1 VSGSRSLGD
10 CFLIFNILIVAGA
23 VAFMRAKWG
32 SGGWPD
38 SWWTGTQTGDP
49 DLPVGTRSRSLA
61 GTLSRRKSARE
72 ALSGFALLRASDP
85 DFDIDGFYKR
95 VAEMFADLQVAAQRR
110 DLSTAAHYIDSEAF
124 AALQARV
131 AAIPRETPIATSKAA
146 RIKAVSVRRE
156 NDTDLVRVMIT
167 AVSDRAGADPVTGS
181 MLSEGDRVRFYA
193 QEHWTLV
200 RTVGA
205 RTLPEATIHR
215 CPNCGGPITATTRAE
230 CGYCHTRL
238 CDPNRDWVVSEIAG
252 D

>member
-1 VSGSRSLGD
+1 M
-10 CFLIFNILIVAGA
+10 I
-23 VAFMRAKWG
+23 
-32 SGGWPD
+32 PD
-38 SWWTGTQTGDP
+38 
-49 DLPVGTRSRSLA
+49 A
-61 GTLSRRKSARE
+61 
-72 ALSGFALLRASDP
+72 
-85 DFDIDGFYKR
+85 
-95 VAEMFADLQVAAQRR
+95 AERG
-110 DLSTAAHYIDSEAF
+110 DLSTAAHYIDSKAF
-124 AALQARV
+124 ADLQARV
-131 AAIPRETPIATSKAA
+131 GAIPRQTPLASPKAA
-146 RIKAVSVRRE
+146 RIKAVAVRRE

-167 AVSDRAGADPVTGS
+167 AVSDSAGADPITGS

-205 RTLPEATIHR
+205 RTLPDATIHR

>member
-1 VSGSRSLGD
+1 VTGSRVLGD
-10 CFLIFNILIVAGA
+10 CFLIFNLLIVAGA

-32 SGGWPD
+32 SGGWPN
-38 SWWTGTQTGDP
+38 SWWAGTDAGDP
-49 DLPVGTRSRSLA
+49 DLPVGAPSRSLA
-61 GTLSRRKSARE
+61 STLAKRKSARE
-72 ALSGFALLRASDP
+72 TLSGFALLRDSDP

-95 VAEMFADLQVAAQRR
+95 VAEMFTDLQAGSERG
-110 DLSTAAHYIDSEAF
+110 DLSTAAHYIDSKAF
-124 AALQARV
+124 ADLQARV
-131 AAIPRETPIATSKAA
+131 GAIPRETPLASPKAA
-146 RIKAVSVRRE
+146 RIKAVAVRRE

-167 AVSDRAGADPVTGS
+167 AVSDSAGADPITGS

-205 RTLPEATIHR
+205 RTLPDATIHR